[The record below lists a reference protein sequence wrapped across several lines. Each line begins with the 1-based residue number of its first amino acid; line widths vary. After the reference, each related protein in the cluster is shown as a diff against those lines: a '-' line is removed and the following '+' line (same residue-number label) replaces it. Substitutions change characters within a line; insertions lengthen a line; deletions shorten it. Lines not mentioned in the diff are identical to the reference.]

1 MIDSTKPID
10 DATPLDDT
18 SGLKLS
24 KNKSYTLKEIYI
36 KEAENIADATIK
48 YLSAIPTKKEA
59 PFTYDWFLNLHIE
72 MFGNVWDWAGK
83 PRKIENR
90 KKQININIENLAKLS
105 HLGVRTVNRFF
116 AGDDVKLSTIERI
129 TNLLGLDFAGNEV
142 VPLKELEKQRAKEK
156 ALFMASLVQ
165 STSALEVQGLEKD
178 SLNKII
184 TKFEKEFLQG
194 QYKNRLW
201 IA

>member
-1 MIDSTKPID
+1 MTR
-10 DATPLDDT
+10 LE
-18 SGLKLS
+18 L
-24 KNKSYTLKEIYI
+24 I
-36 KEAENIADATIK
+36 K
-48 YLSAIPTKKEA
+48 
-59 PFTYDWFLNLHIE
+59 
-72 MFGNVWDWAGK
+72 
-83 PRKIENR
+83 KIEDR

-105 HLGVRTVNRFF
+105 NLGVRTVNRFF

-142 VPLKELEKQRAKEK
+142 IPLKELEKQRAKEK

-165 STSALEVQGLEKD
+165 STSALEAQGLEKD

-184 TKFEKEFLQG
+184 DKFEKEFLQG

>member
-1 MIDSTKPID
+1 MTRLELIQ
-10 DATPLDDT
+10 
-18 SGLKLS
+18 
-24 KNKSYTLKEIYI
+24 
-36 KEAENIADATIK
+36 
-48 YLSAIPTKKEA
+48 
-59 PFTYDWFLNLHIE
+59 
-72 MFGNVWDWAGK
+72 
-83 PRKIENR
+83 KIENR
-90 KKQININIENLAKLS
+90 KKQINISIENLAKLS

-142 VPLKELEKQRAKEK
+142 IPLKELEKQRAKEK

-165 STSALEVQGLEKD
+165 STSALEAQGLEKN

-184 TKFEKEFLQG
+184 DKFEKEFLQG

-201 IA
+201 VA

>member
-1 MIDSTKPID
+1 MTRLELIQ
-10 DATPLDDT
+10 
-18 SGLKLS
+18 
-24 KNKSYTLKEIYI
+24 
-36 KEAENIADATIK
+36 
-48 YLSAIPTKKEA
+48 
-59 PFTYDWFLNLHIE
+59 
-72 MFGNVWDWAGK
+72 
-83 PRKIENR
+83 KIENR
-90 KKQININIENLAKLS
+90 KKQINISIENLAKLS

-165 STSALEVQGLEKD
+165 STSALEAQGLEKD

-184 TKFEKEFLQG
+184 DKFEKEFLQG

>member
-1 MIDSTKPID
+1 MTRLELIQ
-10 DATPLDDT
+10 
-18 SGLKLS
+18 
-24 KNKSYTLKEIYI
+24 
-36 KEAENIADATIK
+36 
-48 YLSAIPTKKEA
+48 
-59 PFTYDWFLNLHIE
+59 
-72 MFGNVWDWAGK
+72 
-83 PRKIENR
+83 KIENR
-90 KKQININIENLAKLS
+90 KKQINISIENLAKLS

-142 VPLKELEKQRAKEK
+142 LPLKELEKQRAKEK

-165 STSALEVQGLEKD
+165 STSALEAQGLEKD

-184 TKFEKEFLQG
+184 DKFEKEFLQG

-201 IA
+201 VA

>member
-1 MIDSTKPID
+1 MTRLELIQ
-10 DATPLDDT
+10 
-18 SGLKLS
+18 
-24 KNKSYTLKEIYI
+24 
-36 KEAENIADATIK
+36 
-48 YLSAIPTKKEA
+48 
-59 PFTYDWFLNLHIE
+59 
-72 MFGNVWDWAGK
+72 
-83 PRKIENR
+83 KIEKR
-90 KKQININIENLAKLS
+90 KKQINISIENLAKLS
-105 HLGVRTVNRFF
+105 NLGVRTVNRFF

-165 STSALEVQGLEKD
+165 STSALEAQGLEKD

-184 TKFEKEFLQG
+184 DKFEKEFLQG

>member
-1 MIDSTKPID
+1 MTRLELIQ
-10 DATPLDDT
+10 
-18 SGLKLS
+18 
-24 KNKSYTLKEIYI
+24 
-36 KEAENIADATIK
+36 
-48 YLSAIPTKKEA
+48 
-59 PFTYDWFLNLHIE
+59 
-72 MFGNVWDWAGK
+72 
-83 PRKIENR
+83 KIENR

-116 AGDDVKLSTIERI
+116 AGEDVKLSTIERI

-165 STSALEVQGLEKD
+165 STSALEAQGLERD

-184 TKFEKEFLQG
+184 DKFEKEFLKG
-194 QYKNRLW
+194 QYKNRLC

>member
-1 MIDSTKPID
+1 MTR
-10 DATPLDDT
+10 LE
-18 SGLKLS
+18 L
-24 KNKSYTLKEIYI
+24 I
-36 KEAENIADATIK
+36 K
-48 YLSAIPTKKEA
+48 
-59 PFTYDWFLNLHIE
+59 
-72 MFGNVWDWAGK
+72 
-83 PRKIENR
+83 KIEDR
-90 KKQININIENLAKLS
+90 KKQINISIENLAKLS

-142 VPLKELEKQRAKEK
+142 IPLKELEKQRAKEK

-165 STSALEVQGLEKD
+165 STSALEAQGLEKD

-184 TKFEKEFLQG
+184 DKFEKEFLQG

-201 IA
+201 IT